1 MKKRIVL
8 VLLGSVL
15 LTMCNTQ
22 DDQAL
27 KESVVVQENLNT
39 LINQLAAQQQA
50 KGTQAK
56 GTLTTQ
62 NIITQTE
69 ALAMQDTGFL
79 QLVTPT
85 YTTPQANTIDA
96 IVANSDLV
104 LSNLNISTLAKSYAT
119 NLLSIQTLANLN
131 TLIQTITNDT
141 QLTAGEKSMLLEAT
155 NLQQQYI
162 VAGSPGNDG
171 DDKDWYKKRIIGYL
185 QGATQSKA
193 NAVLNTVVIQVMAG
207 N

>member
-15 LTMCNTQ
+15 LAMCNTQ

-27 KESVVVQENLNT
+27 QESVVVQENVNT
-39 LINQLAAQQQA
+39 LINQLVAQQQA

-85 YTTPQANTIDA
+85 YTTPQASTIDA

-119 NLLSIQTLANLN
+119 NLLSIQTLVHLN
-131 TLIQTITNDT
+131 TLVQTITNDT
-141 QLTAGEKSMLLEAT
+141 QLTIAEKSMLLEAA

-162 VAGSPGNDG
+162 VAGSPGNG
-171 DDKDWYKKRIIGYL
+171 DNWDKKRIIGYL

-193 NAVLNTVVIQVMAG
+193 NAVLNTVVIQVMTG
-207 N
+207 NQ